1 MSTFLAN
8 NEKSSIPDLS
18 SIVKP
23 ANDLS
28 EQVLDLLCSIKS
40 REDCLL
46 MLETR
51 FNEEEVKLEDFLKQL
66 RKIEETR
73 F

>member
-8 NEKSSIPDLS
+8 NEKSSIPDLT

-46 MLETR
+46 MLEAR
-51 FNEEEVKLEDFLKQL
+51 FNE
-66 RKIEETR
+66 
-73 F
+73 